1 MNANAEIRS
10 MKRVIIELPIVL
22 LFLGYAL
29 FYFITLTPTFG
40 YILIGVF
47 ALIAIETG
55 IAIVKFE
62 TGNWIET
69 ADFSLYQSEAVQIR
83 AEDGIQLAGTIYKPF
98 REQEHEFDALP
109 VVILIHG
116 LGANQFSHPEWA
128 LPLVK
133 RGYAVLAYDQRG
145 HGHSG
150 GNRKQLV
157 ELARDVRSVVDFVQS
172 RPDLDIDRVAV
183 VGHSLGGLVALG
195 QAYDDPRVS
204 CVIGIAA
211 PHNFKAQVEEKRS
224 FSRKIVYIGLLLQ
237 GLRSN
242 LTDEENQQISPRYF
256 LRPDPNNALR
266 VFLIHARND
275 FVDYQSQFLANVL
288 TADLPKTNTLLF
300 QKGWHQLRGMET
312 VVVAQI
318 LAWLEDSIGKP
329 DIS

>member
-1 MNANAEIRS
+1 MNVNAEIRN

-29 FYFITLTPTFG
+29 IYFMILTPTFG

-55 IAIVKFE
+55 IAIFKFE
-62 TGNWIET
+62 TGNWVNT

-83 AEDGIQLAGTIYKPF
+83 TDDGIQLAGTIYKPF
-98 REQEHEFDALP
+98 REQEHEFDPLP

-116 LGANQFSHPEWA
+116 LGSSQYSHPEWA

-150 GNRKQLV
+150 GKRKQIV
-157 ELARDVRSVVDFVQS
+157 QLAHDVKNVLDFVQS

-183 VGHSLGGLVALG
+183 IGHSLGGLVALG

-204 CVIGIAA
+204 CVVGISA
-211 PHNFKAQVEEKRS
+211 PHDLKAQGDEKRN
-224 FSRKIVYIGLLLQ
+224 FQRKVVHFVLKLEGLKF
-237 GLRSN
+237 N
-242 LTDEENQQISPRYF
+242 LTDEENEQVSPRFF
-256 LRPDPNNALR
+256 LRPDPNNTLR
-266 VFLIHARND
+266 VFLIHARDD
-275 FVDYQSQFLANVL
+275 FVDYQQHFLANVL
-288 TADLPKTNTLLF
+288 TADLPKTNTF
-300 QKGWHQLRGMET
+300 
-312 VVVAQI
+312 
-318 LAWLEDSIGKP
+318 SY
-329 DIS
+329 